1 MMHTTVQIDDAFL
14 RAMSHHVL
22 VNEAYRLVLFT
33 IPKVGCTQLIKL
45 MLRLNG
51 APDWAAPPHYR
62 PDRPFLKNLGVRRV
76 TVILNDPSWTIAA
89 VFRDPAERLLS
100 AYLDK
105 FIQTRGYAANV
116 FSPGGHGMP
125 FAEFLRHVLNPN
137 TDPGSPVGLHAGTD
151 PHWRA
156 QHLVG
161 GIAWVEPRIDVFGTF
176 NRVGA
181 WIEHVLRRV
190 GAWDEYGAT
199 GWGRGGLEAI
209 FQTNTDPNRTGAA
222 ARITDFYD
230 RETLRA
236 VYRAYAGDIAFASRA
251 GVQLAR
257 FDGPTSFPTCR
268 VGVRDTEDRR

>member
-1 MMHTTVQIDDAFL
+1 MSTIVRVDDAVL

-22 VNEAYRLVLFT
+22 VSEAYRLVLFT

-45 MLRLNG
+45 MRRLNG
-51 APDWAAPPHYR
+51 APDWRAPPHYR

-76 TVILNDPSWTIAA
+76 KAILNDPSWTTAV

-116 FSPGGHGMP
+116 FRPGGHGMP

-137 TDPGSPVGLHAGTD
+137 TDPRFPFGLHAGTD
-151 PHWRA
+151 PHWRE

-161 GIAWVEPRIDVFGTF
+161 GIASAQPRIDVFGSF
-176 NRVGA
+176 DRVGP
-181 WIEHVLRRV
+181 WIESVLRRV

-199 GWGRGGLEAI
+199 GWGQTGLDAI
-209 FQTNTDPNRTGAA
+209 FQTNTDPHQTGAA

-236 VYRAYAGDIAFASRA
+236 VYRAYVGDIAFATRA
-251 GVQLAR
+251 GVHLVR
-257 FDGPTSFPTCR
+257 FDGQISSLGCR
-268 VGVRDTEDRR
+268 VGVRDSDGRS